1 MQTAGLAPFSVVP
14 PPEQLDRY
22 FPVQFQ
28 FGGPHQGFRDAN
40 SDQIH
45 GMVFSG
51 ATSTWYLSTVLQQL
65 PDPTP
70 SGMDP
75 KELTDTILQH
85 AKSLSSPQ
93 WLTCG
98 RDAAVGVDLMWVSA
112 LPRFAWAR
120 LIAVPF

>member
-1 MQTAGLAPFSVVP
+1 MQTTGLAPFSVVP
-14 PPEQLDRY
+14 LPQQLDQY

-28 FGGPHQGFRDAN
+28 FEGPHQGFRDTN

-45 GMVFSG
+45 GMVFSE
-51 ATSTWYLSTVLQQL
+51 ATSTWYLSTVLQRL
-65 PDPTP
+65 SDPAL

-93 WLTCG
+93 WLTCD
-98 RDAAVGVDLMWVSA
+98 RNAAVGVDLM
-112 LPRFAWAR
+112 
-120 LIAVPF
+120 